1 MKLSKSILIRILI
14 GSLFVFSGSVKLF
27 PIEYFEMQL
36 LAHGITNWL
45 IIVVLARFVIVVE
58 IFTGIMFLLNYNL
71 KSFFIPFAIF
81 LLSIFSLDLII
92 TILLQGF
99 GGNCGCFGQ
108 IIEMTPPE
116 ALLKNVFLIILLI
129 YFLKLKPK
137 GNEYNIQA
145 LSAFFII
152 IFIAV
157 FEVSPVRSNTVSFV
171 NSNAGNEYEQNGS
184 NYFNSKEK
192 LNNNRIDIKDSDEF
206 KNGNVPGGFV
216 DVKPKIIDPDIA
228 GYLTKF
234 ISSPVLFSGNKK
246 VSLNKG
252 EKILAVLDMECNSC
266 KETAKK
272 LVRLEKESRFSE
284 IYLLLYGSQSEVP
297 SFIKKINSNFEYKVI
312 GDDVFFSL
320 ISGSPPAVFLL
331 KDGKPVYA
339 WNFETFNLLSVKNKL

>member
-45 IIVVLARFVIVVE
+45 LIVVLARFIIVVE

-71 KSFFIPFAIF
+71 KSFFTPFAIF
-81 LLSIFSLDLII
+81 LLSLFSLDLII
-92 TILLQGF
+92 TILLKGF

-116 ALLKNVFLIILLI
+116 ALLKNVFLIVLLI
-129 YFLKLKPK
+129 YFLKLKPNS
-137 GNEYNIQA
+137 NEYNIQA
-145 LSAFFII
+145 LSAVFII
-152 IFIAV
+152 IFVAV
-157 FEVSPVRSNTVSFV
+157 FELSPVRSNTVSFV
-171 NSNAGNEYEQNGS
+171 NSNTKNEYEHNNK
-184 NYFNSKEK
+184 NYFNSEGN
-192 LNNNRIDIKDSDEF
+192 LNNNSVDITDSDEF
-206 KNGNVPGGFV
+206 KNSNVPGRLV

-228 GYLTKF
+228 AYLTKF
-234 ISSPVLFSGNKK
+234 VASPVLFNGNKK
-246 VSLNKG
+246 ISLNDG

-272 LVRLEKESRFSE
+272 LVSLTKESRFSE
-284 IYLLLYGSQSEVP
+284 IYLLLYGSQKEVP
-297 SFIKKINSNFEYKVI
+297 SFIKKTNFNFDYKII

-339 WNFETFNLLSVKNKL
+339 WNFETFNLQSVKNKL